1 MLKVFNFLFYIL
13 KGDSWLIC
21 TGGDDNALSAIIVK
35 VDSSLASWEIVGK
48 TQIYSAHSSQI
59 TGIFSLVF
67 ILNEIEFCF

>member
-1 MLKVFNFLFYIL
+1 MKKSLSLLFNFLFYLL

-35 VDSSLASWEIVGK
+35 ADSSLDSCEIIGK

-59 TGIFSLVF
+59 TGNFF
-67 ILNEIEFCF
+67 P